1 MSAAELLGI
10 AIGCVLLALGAAAIV
25 AWTLR
30 RSAARLLGLFGIC
43 CALYALRML
52 ASEPSVRAAL
62 GLSRDSAR
70 YIVAIVTYAINVPIG
85 LFVEALIGTGW
96 RRSIRRLWQ
105 AQAAYAIVATLVDL
119 SSQPLAAMWL
129 NSPIVLT
136 GVAIALANLWV
147 YRDRIP
153 PLFRNRAILA
163 GAITLMLFALN
174 ENVGRPVAPRLNLEP
189 LGMLTFVAAL
199 GYAVVG
205 TVLRGEAELVAVQ
218 RELDT
223 ARRIQESLLPREPPR
238 VQGLDVALRYRPMT
252 AVAGDLYDF
261 AVLGPTR
268 LGILVADVAGHGVP
282 AALVASMVKLAF
294 STQSAEADDP
304 AALLTAMNRV
314 LCRHVERAFVT
325 AVYAVVDTA
334 RATVTVANAGHPA
347 LLVGRAD
354 GRVEPI
360 EERGLVLGFFDQA
373 PYANAERPLFTG
385 DRILLY
391 TDGIPEAQNP
401 RGEFFDSDRLHAW
414 LARDGDAAS
423 IAETAL
429 RDLRR
434 WRGAD
439 GFDDDVTLVVARC
452 GR

>member
-10 AIGCVLLALGAAAIV
+10 AIGCVLLALGATAIL
-25 AWTLR
+25 AWALR
-30 RSAARLLGLFGIC
+30 RSSAHLLGLFGIC
-43 CALYALRML
+43 CALYGLRLL
-52 ASEPSVRAAL
+52 ASEPSVCAAL
-62 GLSRDSAR
+62 GISRDAAR

-85 LFVEALIGTGW
+85 LFVEALIGPGW
-96 RRSIRRLWQ
+96 RSSVRRLWQ
-105 AQAAYAIVATLVDL
+105 AQAAYAVVATLIDL
-119 SSQPLAAMWL
+119 STRPLTAMPL
-129 NSPIVLT
+129 NSPIVIT
-136 GVAIALANLWV
+136 GVAIALVNVWAC
-147 YRDRIP
+147 RDRIP

-163 GAITLMLFALN
+163 GATTLMLFALN
-174 ENVGRPVAPRLNLEP
+174 ENLGRPVAPNVNLEP
-189 LGMLTFVAAL
+189 IGMLAFVAAL

-223 ARRIQESLLPREPPR
+223 ARRIQESLLPREAPR
-238 VQGLDVALRYRPMT
+238 VQGLEVALRYRPMT

-261 AVLGPTR
+261 AVLGPSR

-294 STQSAEADDP
+294 ATQSAEAHDP
-304 AALLTAMNRV
+304 AALLTSMNRV

-334 RATVTVANAGHPA
+334 RATVTSANAGHPS

-354 GRVEPI
+354 GRVEAI
-360 EERGLVLGFFDQA
+360 DERGLVLGFFDQA
-373 PYANAERPLFTG
+373 PYANAERPLFAG

-391 TDGIPEAQNP
+391 TDGVPEAQNAH
-401 RGEFFDSDRLHAW
+401 GEFFDSDRLRAW
-414 LARDGDAAS
+414 LTRDGDAAS
-423 IAETAL
+423 IAESAL

-434 WRGAD
+434 FRGAD

-452 GR
+452 AS

>member
-1 MSAAELLGI
+1 
-10 AIGCVLLALGAAAIV
+10 
-25 AWTLR
+25 
-30 RSAARLLGLFGIC
+30 
-43 CALYALRML
+43 
-52 ASEPSVRAAL
+52 
-62 GLSRDSAR
+62 
-70 YIVAIVTYAINVPIG
+70 
-85 LFVEALIGTGW
+85 
-96 RRSIRRLWQ
+96 LWQ
-105 AQAAYAIVATLVDL
+105 AQAAYAVVATLIDL
-119 SSQPLAAMWL
+119 STRPLTAMPL
-129 NSPIVLT
+129 NSPIVIT
-136 GVAIALANLWV
+136 GVAIALVNVWAC
-147 YRDRIP
+147 RDRIP

-163 GAITLMLFALN
+163 GATTLMLFALN
-174 ENVGRPVAPRLNLEP
+174 ENLGRPVAPNVNLEP
-189 LGMLTFVAAL
+189 IGMLAFVAAL

-223 ARRIQESLLPREPPR
+223 ARRIQESLLPREAPR
-238 VQGLDVALRYRPMT
+238 VQGLEVALRYRPMT

-261 AVLGPTR
+261 AVLGPSR

-294 STQSAEADDP
+294 ATQSAEAHDP
-304 AALLTAMNRV
+304 AALLTSMNRV

-334 RATVTVANAGHPA
+334 RATVTSANAGHPS

-354 GRVEPI
+354 GRVEAI
-360 EERGLVLGFFDQA
+360 DERGLVLGFFDQA
-373 PYANAERPLFTG
+373 PYANAERPLFAG

-391 TDGIPEAQNP
+391 TDGVPEAQNAH
-401 RGEFFDSDRLHAW
+401 GEFFDSDRLRAW

-423 IAETAL
+423 IAESAL

-434 WRGAD
+434 FRGAD

-452 GR
+452 AS